1 MLENQRV
8 LISFKMSKLWITKKS
23 APEMILLDFKI
34 VLKDSDIPSSNKM
47 LAMTVKAVSTIQH
60 KIIQNR

>member
-1 MLENQRV
+1 
-8 LISFKMSKLWITKKS
+8 
-23 APEMILLDFKI
+23 MILLDFKI